1 MKRRLIIGLNIL
13 TVVLLIACSS
23 TKEDP
28 LQQALIF
35 AGNNRGELEKVL
47 SHYESNPE
55 KLEAARFLIRNM
67 PHWYGYYGWP
77 LDSIK
82 PILKQKDKGE
92 LVSKEI
98 IEKWQQVP
106 FYSLP
111 IVYDAQIITADYLIE
126 NIDLAF
132 DVWKRYPWNRNLSFD
147 DFCELIL
154 PYRIGDEP
162 LSSWR
167 KLYYDYYTAILDS
180 GYQGNDVIK
189 ACNVISNELDRV
201 HYRWDTD
208 FNIPHQSAEFL
219 FYHRVGYCRDAC
231 DITLYAMRSCGI
243 PVTCDYFIYSPEYQQ
258 SHLWTAL
265 RDTTGQFIQFDFAEF
280 KASRTNPQ
288 TDGRKKGKVYRYCFG
303 MQEEPIPGISNDKKV
318 PVSFKNRFVKDV
330 TTCYFGENKVS
341 INIQSDHEK
350 YIYLGVFSPKGWIPI
365 DIALNNK
372 GNVTFKNLEPNIIY
386 QPLISNGVDYEIAG
400 YPFIFSGDTAH
411 ILKPDTTTMK
421 NVVLKRKMSLVK
433 NVAVFLYREIIGAR
447 IEGDTD
453 ISFKRLDVLYQ
464 FNDTLDTNYYELT
477 PPDTNKKYRYIRY
490 VSPLDEKMEL
500 GELSVFKDS
509 LCQEKVLLKRMNDI
523 EPSWILDHITDGNVL
538 THFRS
543 MDSTCFVVY
552 DLGEMMNIK
561 KIAFSPRNDD
571 NYVWPGDQYELF
583 YLDGLHG
590 WKSLGGQIATERE
603 LNYLVPDNALL
614 WLRDLTKGREE
625 QVFIYKNGKQYF
637 TVDL

>member
-1 MKRRLIIGLNIL
+1 
-13 TVVLLIACSS
+13 
-23 TKEDP
+23 
-28 LQQALIF
+28 
-35 AGNNRGELEKVL
+35 
-47 SHYESNPE
+47 
-55 KLEAARFLIRNM
+55 
-67 PHWYGYYGWP
+67 
-77 LDSIK
+77 
-82 PILKQKDKGE
+82 
-92 LVSKEI
+92 
-98 IEKWQQVP
+98 
-106 FYSLP
+106 
-111 IVYDAQIITADYLIE
+111 
-126 NIDLAF
+126 
-132 DVWKRYPWNRNLSFD
+132 
-147 DFCELIL
+147 
-154 PYRIGDEP
+154 
-162 LSSWR
+162 
-167 KLYYDYYTAILDS
+167 
-180 GYQGNDVIK
+180 
-189 ACNVISNELDRV
+189 
-201 HYRWDTD
+201 
-208 FNIPHQSAEFL
+208 
-219 FYHRVGYCRDAC
+219 
-231 DITLYAMRSCGI
+231 
-243 PVTCDYFIYSPEYQQ
+243 
-258 SHLWTAL
+258 
-265 RDTTGQFIQFDFAEF
+265 
-280 KASRTNPQ
+280 
-288 TDGRKKGKVYRYCFG
+288 

-330 TTCYFGENKVS
+330 TTYYFGENKVS

-350 YIYLGVFSPKGWIPI
+350 YVYLGVFSPKGWIPI

-421 NVVLKRKMSLVK
+421 NAVLKRKMSLVK
-433 NVAVFLYREIIGAR
+433 NVAVFLYREIIGAK

-453 ISFKRLDVLYQ
+453 ISFKRPDVLYQ
-464 FNDTLDTNYYELT
+464 FNDTLNTNYYELT

-490 VSPLDEKMEL
+490 VSPLNEKMEL

-509 LCQEKVLLKRMNDI
+509 LCQEKVPLKRMNDI
-523 EPSWILDHITDGNVL
+523 EPSWVLDHITDGNVL

-543 MDSTCFVVY
+543 MDSTCFVAY

-583 YLDGLHG
+583 YLDGIYG